1 MSNAL
6 SIPALRCTACGTLD
20 PGPREICAVCLSSAL
35 ESVDVPGEGSL
46 VAWTMIRR
54 APKNFREEAPYAVC
68 VVELDTARLRVTGRL
83 ADPATDPPLGGRLR
97 AIERHDGYSV
107 FVSEAS

>member
-20 PGPREICAVCLSSAL
+20 PGPREICAACLSSAL

-54 APKNFREEAPYAVC
+54 APKNFRDEAPYAVC
-68 VVELDTARLRVTGRL
+68 VVELDTARLRITGRL
-83 ADPATDPPLGGRLR
+83 ADPAADPPLGTRLR
-97 AIERHDGYSV
+97 AIERRDGYSV

>member
-6 SIPALRCTACGTLD
+6 TIPALRCTACGTLD

-68 VVELDTARLRVTGRL
+68 VVELDTGRLRVTGRL
-83 ADPATDPPLGGRLR
+83 ADPAIDPPLGMRMR
-97 AIERHDGYSV
+97 AIERCDGYSV
-107 FVSEAS
+107 FVSVAS